1 MIIVDTNVIS
11 ELMRA
16 VPEPKVLRWFEE
28 NDGGDLFLT
37 AINEAELRT
46 GAGILAAGKR
56 RDQLVIA
63 IDAMIDEDFA
73 GRVLP
78 FDSPAARLYAEI
90 AVARRSAGRPI
101 SDADCQIAAI
111 TRMWNAALATRN
123 IRDFE
128 GCGIVLVNPWDMP

>member
-1 MIIVDTNVIS
+1 MIIVDTNVVS

-16 VPEPKVLRWFEE
+16 APEPSVLRWFAE

-37 AINEAELRT
+37 AVSEAELRT
-46 GAGILAAGKR
+46 GAGILAVGRR
-56 RDQLVIA
+56 RDQLVRA

-78 FDSPAARLYAEI
+78 FDSPTARHYAEI
-90 AVARRSAGRPI
+90 AVTRRSAGRPI